1 MALMPSGHL
10 LISNAYQKDS
20 RVLVYGPCDTAG
32 KRAYERSVL
41 LDGDTLNHPY
51 GLALD
56 KAGNLFVSNQDNGW
70 VVRAET
76 RPWTAARSAPGRI
89 GYSRSL

>member
-1 MALMPSGHL
+1 MSSGHL

-32 KRAYERSVL
+32 KRAYERSVV

-56 KAGNLFVSNQDNGW
+56 KTGNLFVSNQDNGW

-76 RPWTAARSAPGRI
+76 RHGLAARALGPHR
-89 GYSRSL
+89 L

>member
-1 MALMPSGHL
+1 MSSGHL

-70 VVRAET
+70 VVRG
-76 RPWTAARSAPGRI
+76 RDSPMDSSALGPGRI